1 MRSAVGLVA
10 LVAVAAGCG
19 DRRKPI
25 VVRGDL
31 GPAVVV
37 VDPRKVPPPP
47 KLPLIDEKEPDD
59 DREHAQPLEPGKG
72 IRGTLGAPRTVKGKQ
87 VPDED
92 IFVYTH
98 NGEAP
103 NDGGFDEARVE
114 VTGVAGVDLVLE
126 ALDGDGKRL
135 WLAND
140 GGDGAGEIIPNLAV
154 SAGHTYYL
162 RVRPT
167 KPVATPAGE
176 SYALTVV
183 AGPAPPGEER
193 EPNDDEKGANA
204 VGKVS
209 DLSGFYGRRRD
220 EDWFALPSIEAA
232 GAGAGAGAIMK
243 LELSPVEGVAPS
255 LRVASGGVTL
265 AEARGGRGEELRLR
279 NVGLGVEGGK
289 GDAPVLVAVRAAE
302 GKSSDVRWTLRVGY
316 EGALEGAE
324 REPNDTVARA
334 TLLAVPPGG
343 GAQLAGFLWAGD
355 ADVYKV
361 TAPEGAL
368 VEVALEAAPRVDWK
382 LERLSL
388 DGKVLAKADDAGA
401 GQGEALPPMVA
412 PAGGLYV
419 RVSGRARDVAFDA
432 PYTLSATAGA
442 AAPDAER
449 EPNDRPEQATPVE
462 PGSTVMRGW
471 LAPRGDIDVYRVV
484 APEGKTRLAVEVT
497 PPSGIEA
504 QVRLTDDAKAPLG
517 PAEGVGRAS
526 GPVTP
531 GRPYFVTVKASSEK
545 ASKPRDAY
553 TLTLRWE

>member
-1 MRSAVGLVA
+1 MRAFG
-10 LVAVAAGCG
+10 AVAIGLFMLAGGCG
-19 DRRKPI
+19 DRRKPL

-37 VDPRKVPPPP
+37 VDPRKVPPAP

-72 IRGTLGAPRTVKGKQ
+72 VKGTLGAPRTVKGKQ

-98 NGEAP
+98 NGEP
-103 NDGGFDEARVE
+103 TDGGFDELRVE
-114 VTGVAGVDLVLE
+114 VTGVPGVDLVLE

-135 WLAND
+135 WQAND
-140 GGDGAGEIIPNLAV
+140 AGDGAPEVITNLAV
-154 SAGHTYYL
+154 TPGHTYYL

-167 KPVATPAGE
+167 KPVATPPGE

-183 AGPAPPGEER
+183 AAAAPPGEER
-193 EPNDDEKGANA
+193 EPNDDEKSANTLA
-204 VGKVS
+204 KVS

-220 EDWFALPSIEAA
+220 EDWFALPSVDAA
-232 GAGAGAGAIMK
+232 GAGAGAILK

-255 LRVASGGVTL
+255 LRVISAGVTL

-279 NVGLGVEGGK
+279 NVGLGPDGRT
-289 GDAPVLVAVRAAE
+289 DAPVLVAVRAAE
-302 GKSSDVRWTLRVGY
+302 GKSAELRWTLRLGV

-324 REPNDTVARA
+324 REPNDTPARA
-334 TLLAVPPGG
+334 TVLAVPPGG
-343 GAQLAGFLWAGD
+343 GAQMAGFLWPGD

-361 TAPEGAL
+361 TAGEGAL

-388 DGKVLAKADDAGA
+388 DGKVLMKADDAGV
-401 GQGEALPPMVA
+401 GQGEALPPTVM
-412 PAGGLYV
+412 PAGGLFV

-442 AAPDAER
+442 AAADAER
-449 EPNDRPEQATPVE
+449 EPNDRPEQATPVP

-471 LAPRGDIDVYRVV
+471 LAPRGDVDVYRVV
-484 APEGKTRLAVEVT
+484 APEGKARLAVEVT

-504 QVRLTDDAKAPLG
+504 QVRLTDEAKAPLG
-517 PAEGVGRAS
+517 PAEGAGRAS
-526 GPVTP
+526 GAVTP
-531 GRPYFVTVKASSEK
+531 GKSYFVTVKASSEK
-545 ASKPRDAY
+545 ASKPREPY
-553 TLTLRWE
+553 TLTLKFE